1 MRAQSKPNPL
11 FSFGH
16 RIAKRAGIGPVT
28 DRNRAMG
35 HELPP
40 SRIASRSDLP
50 RKGGGEDVA
59 WQGDTHQQD
68 HTFSTSG
75 RPRMPVGRKINTMIR
90 IEKAATSL
98 YSIEK

>member
-40 SRIASRSDLP
+40 SRSASRSDLP
-50 RKGGGEDVA
+50 RKGGGKDVVLRRYRH
-59 WQGDTHQQD
+59 WL

-75 RPRMPVGRKINTMIR
+75 RPRMPVGRKISTMMR